1 MKEQSGHV
9 TAEKLKAWTEGRL
22 SAAEERQMLEHIGG
36 CNYCAEQMAQFL
48 EGDPAEPPAYLQEE
62 IMERSR
68 QPDVRTA
75 RTIYETSKHMR
86 LLVYSLKVGLA
97 VAFSLFL
104 LFFMPELER
113 MKALSGQSFT
123 ERSRLSITEKLE
135 EKSSRVNS
143 YFQDITGRLFHM
155 EEEYND

>member
-1 MKEQSGHV
+1 MKEQYCHV
-9 TAEKLKAWTEGRL
+9 TAEKLKAWAAGQL
-22 SAAEERQMLEHIGG
+22 SEAEERQMLEHIGG
-36 CNYCAEQMAQFL
+36 CDYCAEQMARFL
-48 EGDPAEPPAYLQEE
+48 EGDLAEPPAYLQEE

-75 RTIYETSKHMR
+75 RTIYETSKRMR

-104 LFFMPELER
+104 LFFIPELEG
-113 MKALSGQSFT
+113 MKALPGQSFT
-123 ERSRLSITEKLE
+123 GRPRLSITEKLE

-143 YFQDITGRLFHM
+143 YFQDITGRLFHI